1 MKDLCYLSASELSK
15 GISSGEILS
24 EDLVKSYI
32 DRIKK
37 FDKTIKAWAHFD
49 PQYILDKAIEA
60 DDYRKLGRPIGP
72 LHGLPIAI
80 KDIFGTKDM
89 PTGCGTPLRTGKHTK
104 NDSEAV
110 NLLRISGALM
120 MGKTVTTEF
129 AYFDPGKT
137 TNPHDESRTP
147 GGSSSGSAAAVAS
160 FMAPVAI
167 GSQTNGSV
175 IRPASYC
182 GVIGYKPTYGLI
194 SRSGVLKQSHLLDHV
209 GVFARTIED
218 IAFITKEIVKRDT
231 KDSSTVPYSVANIVE
246 TSQEEPPFEPN
257 FVFFKTDHWKN
268 MDKDAAKSFESF
280 LKKYKNNIKVV
291 DEPSY
296 FKEAFKYHQ
305 IIHETDMAHSFSDYY
320 RNAKKK
326 LGKKLV
332 EAIERG
338 MKYSAQQ
345 YVEAC
350 ENRDYFYNLFHEVF
364 HDYHAVLTPAT
375 TGVAPKGLKYTGSP
389 EFCTVW
395 TYLGM
400 PALSLPL
407 LSGSNNLPL
416 GIQIVGEKFDDPR
429 LLRTANWLMNKVKG
443 GKND

>member
-1 MKDLCYLSASELSK
+1 MKDLCFLSATQIAEVLQ
-15 GISSGEILS
+15 SGDIKSAQVLESFSNRIAEF
-24 EDLVKSYI
+24 EDTV
-32 DRIKK
+32 
-37 FDKTIKAWAHFD
+37 KAWEHYDKDF
-49 PQYILDKAIEA
+49 ILQKANEA
-60 DDYRKLGRPIGP
+60 DDYKNIGRPIGP
-72 LHGLPIAI
+72 LHGLPIGI
-80 KDIFGTKDM
+80 KDIFGTNDM
-89 PTGCGTPLRTGKHTK
+89 PTRCGTNLVGGVHTK
-104 NDSEAV
+104 DDASV
-110 NLLRISGALM
+110 VSFLRNAGALI
-120 MGKTVTTEF
+120 MGKTVTTQF

-137 TNPHDESRTP
+137 TNPHDENRTP

-160 FMAPVAI
+160 FMCPVAI

-182 GVIGYKPTYGLI
+182 GVIGYKPTYGLV
-194 SRSGVLKQSHLLDHV
+194 SRKSVLKQSHLLDHV
-209 GVFARTIED
+209 GVIARTIED
-218 IAFITKEIVKRDT
+218 IALITKEIIKRDT
-231 KDSSTVPYSVANIVE
+231 KDLSTVPYSVANIVQ
-246 TSQEEPPFEPN
+246 TSQEEPPFDPN

-268 MDKDAAKSFESF
+268 MDKDAVKSFETF
-280 LKKYKNNIKVV
+280 LKKYKNNITVV
-291 DEPSY
+291 DAPSY

-305 IIHETDMAHSFSDYY
+305 IIHESDMAHSFSDYY
-320 RNAKKK
+320 KGAKKK
-326 LGKKLV
+326 VGKKLV

-345 YVEAC
+345 YIEAC
-350 ENRDYFYNLFHEVF
+350 ENRDYFYSLFHEVF

-429 LLRTANWLMNKVKG
+429 LLRTANWLMIKVKG

>member
-1 MKDLCYLSASELSK
+1 
-15 GISSGEILS
+15 
-24 EDLVKSYI
+24 
-32 DRIKK
+32 
-37 FDKTIKAWAHFD
+37 
-49 PQYILDKAIEA
+49 
-60 DDYRKLGRPIGP
+60 
-72 LHGLPIAI
+72 
-80 KDIFGTKDM
+80 
-89 PTGCGTPLRTGKHTK
+89 LRTGKHTK

-218 IAFITKEIVKRDT
+218 IALITKEIVKRDT

-257 FVFFKTDHWKN
+257 FVFF
-268 MDKDAAKSFESF
+268 
-280 LKKYKNNIKVV
+280 
-291 DEPSY
+291 
-296 FKEAFKYHQ
+296 
-305 IIHETDMAHSFSDYY
+305 
-320 RNAKKK
+320 
-326 LGKKLV
+326 
-332 EAIERG
+332 
-338 MKYSAQQ
+338 
-345 YVEAC
+345 
-350 ENRDYFYNLFHEVF
+350 
-364 HDYHAVLTPAT
+364 
-375 TGVAPKGLKYTGSP
+375 
-389 EFCTVW
+389 
-395 TYLGM
+395 
-400 PALSLPL
+400 
-407 LSGSNNLPL
+407 
-416 GIQIVGEKFDDPR
+416 
-429 LLRTANWLMNKVKG
+429 
-443 GKND
+443 